1 MLEPKVLEKFIVW
14 LVLIGF
20 LAFCF
25 GYIYAVTFLL
35 GAYGLP
41 FEFWVLIIPLALLFL
56 AAFGLKI
63 FRSVFIARKQS

>member
-1 MLEPKVLEKFIVW
+1 MFEPRILEKFIVW

-25 GYIYAVTFLL
+25 GYIYVVLFLL
-35 GAYGLP
+35 RGYRVPIEL
-41 FEFWVLIIPLALLFL
+41 WIIIIPLVLLFL

-63 FRSVFIARKQS
+63 FRSVFVARK

>member
-1 MLEPKVLEKFIVW
+1 MFEPRVLEKFIVW

-25 GYIYAVTFLL
+25 GYLYVVVYLL
-35 GAYGLP
+35 RGYGVP
-41 FEFWVLIIPLALLFL
+41 VEFWVLIIPLVLLFL

-63 FRSVFIARKQS
+63 FRSVFVARK

>member
-1 MLEPKVLEKFIVW
+1 MFEPRVLERFVVL

-25 GYIYAVTFLL
+25 GYLYVVIFLL
-35 GAYGLP
+35 KGYGLP
-41 FEFWVLIIPLALLFL
+41 VEFWVLIIPMVLLFL

-63 FRSVFIARKQS
+63 FRSVFIVRK

>member
-1 MLEPKVLEKFIVW
+1 MFEPRILEKFIVW

-25 GYIYAVTFLL
+25 GYLCVVEYLL
-35 GAYGLP
+35 RGYRVPIG
-41 FEFWVLIIPLALLFL
+41 FWVLIIPLVLLFL

-63 FRSVFIARKQS
+63 FRSVFVARK

>member
-1 MLEPKVLEKFIVW
+1 MFEPRILEKFIVW

-25 GYIYAVTFLL
+25 GYLYVVVYLL
-35 GAYGLP
+35 SGYRVSIG
-41 FEFWVLIIPLALLFL
+41 FWVLIIPLVLLFL

-63 FRSVFIARKQS
+63 FRSVFVARK

>member
-1 MLEPKVLEKFIVW
+1 MFEPEVLKKFTVW

-25 GYIYAVTFLL
+25 GYLYAVVFLL
-35 GAYGLP
+35 RGYEVPIELC
-41 FEFWVLIIPLALLFL
+41 VVIIPLVLLFL

-63 FRSVFIARKQS
+63 FRSVFIVRE